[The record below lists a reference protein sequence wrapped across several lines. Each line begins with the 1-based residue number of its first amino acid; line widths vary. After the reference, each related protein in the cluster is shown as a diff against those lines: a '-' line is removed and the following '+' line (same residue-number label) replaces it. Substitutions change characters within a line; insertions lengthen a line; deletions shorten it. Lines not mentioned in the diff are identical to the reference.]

1 MPITPLLSGDKAKLA
16 DLYFESGTVKFGAFK
31 IAAHETQPDLPLS
44 PLYMHYPKGDEP
56 GYEMLS
62 EIFERIGQL
71 FAEIIQAEQIKFTK
85 LCAVPRGAGPLAVQ
99 TARALKISDES
110 ILTFDKEVIDGKRTF
125 SGPKSG
131 EVSST
136 DTILVLD
143 DHTSTGYT
151 KTLFIDYLE
160 SLGATVS
167 DVLTV
172 VDRQQGA
179 AIHLISRGISLHHT
193 LTLTDLLRYYES
205 SQLISSKQ
213 AEQIQSYINAHQ
225 VGIDK

>member
-1 MPITPLLSGDKAKLA
+1 MPNTFSLSGKKAELA

-31 IAAHETQPDLPLS
+31 IAAHETLPNLPLS
-44 PLYMHYPKGDEP
+44 PLYMHYPKEDEP
-56 GYEMLS
+56 GCEMLPK
-62 EIFERIGQL
+62 IYKLIGEL

-85 LCAVPRGAGPLAVQ
+85 LCAVPRGADPLAVQ
-99 TARALKISDES
+99 AAKALELSDELV
-110 ILTFDKEVIDGKRTF
+110 LTFDKRVINGKRTF
-125 SGPKSG
+125 SGPTSG
-131 EVSST
+131 EVSNT

-143 DHTSTGYT
+143 DHTSTGYS

-179 AIHLISRGISLHHT
+179 TEYLESRNVTMYSIITISTLVDYYLAQGLITQDQVTAVGKYLA
-193 LTLTDLLRYYES
+193 
-205 SQLISSKQ
+205 Q
-213 AEQIQSYINAHQ
+213 AQ
-225 VGIDK
+225 VKL